1 MTKGVFMKVLMTM
14 LVLMLVFVGCSDSGE
29 PAVLTQEQE
38 VVSDVAEEADVEV
51 AVDDVDSVG
60 DVSTLEVE
68 QQEEDTETQPDAS
81 EAP

>member
-1 MTKGVFMKVLMTM
+1 MKVLMTM